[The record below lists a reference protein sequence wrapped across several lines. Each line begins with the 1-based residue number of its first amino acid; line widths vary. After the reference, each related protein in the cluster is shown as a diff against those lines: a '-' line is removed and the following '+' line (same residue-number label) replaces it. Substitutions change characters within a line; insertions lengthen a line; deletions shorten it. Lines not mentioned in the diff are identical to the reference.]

1 MCVRSSQVSKKGN
14 ERTRFEGTEIWII
27 FFNWWCSSWDCQ
39 EMGTKCAHNQKEVSL
54 WWVRR
59 NVVPEFEETPDGS
72 RWALYNSI
80 LNCPE
85 TVLQNNLCFF
95 FCLEVRESEHIF
107 VGSNTSARYCL
118 MLFMHEFFFFLT
130 FLWAGEAAV
139 LKALWWDR
147 RKWSTTRLEMILLA
161 STGSA

>member
-1 MCVRSSQVSKKGN
+1 
-14 ERTRFEGTEIWII
+14 
-27 FFNWWCSSWDCQ
+27 
-39 EMGTKCAHNQKEVSL
+39 MGTKCAHNQKEVSL

-107 VGSNTSARYCL
+107 VGYNTSAIYCL
-118 MLFMHEFFFFLT
+118 LLFLHDFFFFFNFSL
-130 FLWAGEAAV
+130 GRGSSCV
-139 LKALWWDR
+139 KSSVMGQ
-147 RKWSTTRLEMILLA
+147 KEMKHNQIRNDPA
-161 STGSA
+161 SKHRVCLI